1 MVVDVMWTGCGSDD
15 TARAGSPQGLRGRP
29 TAPRPRVDGVSAST
43 PAGPGNRPNVVYLH
57 THDTGR
63 YIGPYGAPVRT
74 QRMGRVARD
83 GMLFHRAFSAAPT
96 CSPSRAALLTGQL
109 PHNAGMMGL
118 AHFGFRLHDP
128 SQHLATTLRDAGY
141 RTAMVGQQHVS
152 ADDEASLAGLG
163 YIDVLRVGGHAD
175 EVSEIGAAFVRQH
188 TGSADRGQPFFLSV
202 GFFETHT
209 DNRNEHLFGYPGDPD
224 ALTAPAPTMPSTPDT
239 RREMASFAAA
249 AAKADEGMGRV
260 LDALDD
266 AGVAENTLVVVTTDH
281 GIAMPRMK
289 CTLTDAGT
297 GVMLIVRGPGGFSGG
312 AQSEA
317 LVSHLDIF
325 PTILELLGLDRP
337 PWLQGHSLLPLTD
350 DPTAVIR
357 DTVIAEVTYHAAYE
371 PQRTIRTGRYRY
383 TRRFSDRGR
392 PVLPNTDDSCSKDLW
407 VRHGWAS
414 RRVDAESLWDEIFDP
429 HEQHNLASE
438 ANHQPVLAELRA
450 RLLETMRDTRDPLLD
465 GDVPAPM
472 PDRQIDPDALSPK
485 ALPPPRG

>member
-1 MVVDVMWTGCGSDD
+1 
-15 TARAGSPQGLRGRP
+15 
-29 TAPRPRVDGVSAST
+29 VDGVSAST

-74 QRMGRVARD
+74 QRMRRVARD

-266 AGVAENTLVVVTTDH
+266 AGVAANTLVVVTTDH

-337 PWLQGHSLLPLTD
+337 PWLQGH
-350 DPTAVIR
+350 
-357 DTVIAEVTYHAAYE
+357 
-371 PQRTIRTGRYRY
+371 
-383 TRRFSDRGR
+383 
-392 PVLPNTDDSCSKDLW
+392 
-407 VRHGWAS
+407 
-414 RRVDAESLWDEIFDP
+414 
-429 HEQHNLASE
+429 
-438 ANHQPVLAELRA
+438 
-450 RLLETMRDTRDPLLD
+450 
-465 GDVPAPM
+465 
-472 PDRQIDPDALSPK
+472 
-485 ALPPPRG
+485 